1 MGSLIAYSGIATK
14 VKAMERWRIK
24 DEQFL
29 EMAALETVPDAVQY
43 LRAFLPYR
51 EIFGQVED
59 KDLHRGNIEQ
69 HLNLVSG
76 RNLVI
81 GLAVKN
87 IRKTGMFCYIRHT
100 FSIRTV

>member
-69 HLNLVSG
+69 HLNLSQY
-76 RNLVI
+76 RDFAKLYQF
-81 GLAVKN
+81 AN
-87 IRKTGMFCYIRHT
+87 IKQRRFLDLYVMQ
-100 FSIRTV
+100 

>member
-43 LRAFLPYR
+43 PVSYTHLYPA
-51 EIFGQVED
+51 
-59 KDLHRGNIEQ
+59 NI
-69 HLNLVSG
+69 LK
-76 RNLVI
+76 R
-81 GLAVKN
+81 
-87 IRKTGMFCYIRHT
+87 
-100 FSIRTV
+100 

>member
-1 MGSLIAYSGIATK
+1 MGSLITYSGIATK

-69 HLNLVSG
+69 HLNLSQPF
-76 RNLVI
+76 
-81 GLAVKN
+81 AVQ
-87 IRKTGMFCYIRHT
+87 GFCKALPVCQYKAET
-100 FSIRTV
+100 FP

>member
-29 EMAALETVPDAVQY
+29 EMAALETVADAVQY

-51 EIFGQVED
+51 EIFGQ
-59 KDLHRGNIEQ
+59 H
-69 HLNLVSG
+69 
-76 RNLVI
+76 
-81 GLAVKN
+81 
-87 IRKTGMFCYIRHT
+87 
-100 FSIRTV
+100 

>member
-51 EIFGQVED
+51 EIFRTGGG
-59 KDLHRGNIEQ
+59 HRIC
-69 HLNLVSG
+69 
-76 RNLVI
+76 
-81 GLAVKN
+81 
-87 IRKTGMFCYIRHT
+87 TGET
-100 FSIRTV
+100 LSSI

>member
-51 EIFGQVED
+51 EIF
-59 KDLHRGNIEQ
+59 
-69 HLNLVSG
+69 
-76 RNLVI
+76 
-81 GLAVKN
+81 
-87 IRKTGMFCYIRHT
+87 
-100 FSIRTV
+100 

>member
-43 LRAFLPYR
+43 LRACPSTGILQSFTSLP
-51 EIFGQVED
+51 I
-59 KDLHRGNIEQ
+59 
-69 HLNLVSG
+69 
-76 RNLVI
+76 
-81 GLAVKN
+81 
-87 IRKTGMFCYIRHT
+87 
-100 FSIRTV
+100 

>member
-69 HLNLVSG
+69 HLNLSQVQG
-76 RNLVI
+76 
-81 GLAVKN
+81 
-87 IRKTGMFCYIRHT
+87 FCKALPVCQYKAET
-100 FSIRTV
+100 FP

>member
-43 LRAFLPYR
+43 CVPFCLTARY
-51 EIFGQVED
+51 
-59 KDLHRGNIEQ
+59 
-69 HLNLVSG
+69 
-76 RNLVI
+76 
-81 GLAVKN
+81 LARWRTR
-87 IRKTGMFCYIRHT
+87 ICTGET
-100 FSIRTV
+100 LSSI